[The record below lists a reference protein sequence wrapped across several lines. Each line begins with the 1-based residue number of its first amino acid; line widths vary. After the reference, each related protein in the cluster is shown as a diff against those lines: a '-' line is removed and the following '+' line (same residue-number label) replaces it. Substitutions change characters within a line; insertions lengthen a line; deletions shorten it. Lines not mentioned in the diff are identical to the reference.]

1 MVTKIKPQEARVD
14 FSFKREVFFIIA
26 GGIIGAMVMA
36 IPFTFFSPEGISHA
50 YDLTWV
56 VFGHIVGVHSPI
68 SSAIIAGMTIHITVG
83 ISIGIVSGV
92 FLYKTNI
99 LNISKPSN
107 GLRYGL
113 FVGVLVYLIFSIPVS
128 RFVLNPEFRHALAG
142 NNINN
147 NFHVNRNNDEYN
159 NNNNGN
165 GNNIIISN
173 NNNNNNTITFSNF
186 QIASILYPISINL
199 LFGITLGLFSSFLS
213 IKFGA
218 RYRCPSCD
226 ISFSRIDILQNHLL
240 FVHPASGDN
249 KQYQTTNRK
258 RIVILGG
265 GFGGITV
272 LKKLQNHFQT
282 DVSIDITMV
291 NKDNYLLFTPMLHE
305 IASGMIE
312 TRHIVTPIREFC
324 NRSRFYCATVKNIDL
339 EKKRISIR
347 SSTSSASALAE
358 IVGGSSSLST
368 TTATNIFESKT
379 QSYLYYDYLV
389 IALGSET
396 KFFGMSDIQQNAF
409 TIKTLNDAI
418 NLRNHIIY
426 LLEQSDQLI
435 LSAVG
440 TAADVNNIYGHTDN
454 NDIKTF
460 DEVQKKLLAFVI
472 VGGGF
477 AGVETAGEINDFIRD
492 SVKDHYHNINSNN
505 IRVIIVQSGDRLLPE
520 MSKQL
525 AEFALERLRKSGIE
539 IILNQRVTGATPNTV
554 SLKDGTI
561 IPTKTIIWSG
571 GVAPS
576 SLLTS
581 MSCERDD
588 KSGRIIVDRY
598 LELPNYKGAYA
609 LGDCAYI
616 IDPNSGNP
624 YPPTA
629 QHAIREGAIVA
640 NNIIASIEGRLEDRK
655 IFDYKTKGMMASIGK
670 RTGIGNLLGIEVQGL
685 LAWLIWRSYY
695 LVHLP
700 TLQKKIRVL
709 ADWILDMFFKRDV
722 TMLKTLIEEEE
733 KAGRKEHG
741 SLSSSSSS

>member
-1 MVTKIKPQEARVD
+1 MITKIKPQEARVD

-26 GGIIGAMVMA
+26 GGIIGALVMA
-36 IPFTFFSPEGISHA
+36 IPFTFFSPEGISRA

-68 SSAIIAGMTIHITVG
+68 SSAIIAGMTIHIVVG

-92 FLYKTNI
+92 FLYKTNL

-128 RFVLNPEFRHALAG
+128 RFVLNPEFRHDLVG
-142 NNINN
+142 SDNKINKS
-147 NFHVNRNNDEYN
+147 NNDNNDNSYN
-159 NNNNGN
+159 NNTNNN
-165 GNNIIISN
+165 SNNIIL
-173 NNNNNNTITFSNF
+173 SNF
-186 QIASILYPISINL
+186 QITSILYPISINL

-218 RYRCPSCD
+218 RYRCPICD
-226 ISFSRIDILQNHLL
+226 ISFSRIDVLQTHLL
-240 FVHPASGDN
+240 FVHSTNDDQN
-249 KQYQTTNRK
+249 QQQITNRK

-265 GFGGITV
+265 GFGGVTV

-282 DVSIDITMV
+282 DVDIDITMV
-291 NKDNYLLFTPMLHE
+291 SKDNYLLFTPMLHE

-324 NRSRFYCATVKNIDL
+324 NRSRFYCAAVKNIDL
-339 EKKRISIR
+339 EKKKILIR
-347 SSTSSASALAE
+347 SSTSSESALAG
-358 IVGGSSSLST
+358 IMRRSGDHLSTTTTTT
-368 TTATNIFESKT
+368 TTATNLLESKT

-389 IALGSET
+389 IALGSQT
-396 KFFGMSDIQQNAF
+396 KFFGMLDIQKNAF

-426 LLEQSDQLI
+426 LLEQSDQL
-435 LSAVG
+435 LFSTVG
-440 TAADVNNIYGHTDN
+440 SNNISNIYDRKDN
-454 NDIKTF
+454 NTDMF
-460 DEVQKKLLAFVI
+460 GELQKKLLTFVI

-492 SVKDHYHNINSNN
+492 SIKEYYHNIDIKN
-505 IRVIIVQSGDRLLPE
+505 IRVIIVHSGDRLLPE
-520 MSKQL
+520 MSKEL
-525 AEFALERLRKSGIE
+525 AEFALERLHKSGIE
-539 IILNQRVTGATPNTV
+539 IILNQRVIGATPNTV
-554 SLKDGTI
+554 SLKDGTMI
-561 IPTKTIIWSG
+561 YTKTIIWSG
-571 GVAPS
+571 GVAPP
-576 SLLTS
+576 SLLNNIP
-581 MSCERDD
+581 CERDH
-588 KSGRIIVDRY
+588 KSGRIIVDKY
-598 LELPNYKGAYA
+598 LELPNYKGVFA

-616 IDPNSGNP
+616 MEPNSSKP

-640 NNIIASIEGRLEDRK
+640 NNIIVSIEERLEDRK
-655 IFDYKTKGMMASIGK
+655 IFAYKTKGMMASIGK

-700 TLQKKIRVL
+700 TFQKRIRVL

-722 TMLKTLIEEEE
+722 TTLKAFVEEEE
-733 KAGRKEHG
+733 EIKEENNTDHKHNYNT
-741 SLSSSSSS
+741 

>member
-1 MVTKIKPQEARVD
+1 MVNKIKPQEARVD

-26 GGIIGAMVMA
+26 GGIIGALVMS
-36 IPFTFFSPEGISHA
+36 IPLTFFSSAGRSNA
-50 YDLTWV
+50 YDLTWI

-68 SSAIIAGMTIHITVG
+68 SSAIIAGMTIHIIVG

-99 LNISKPSN
+99 LNISKPLN

-113 FVGVLVYLIFSIPVS
+113 FVGILVYLIFSIPVQS
-128 RFVLNPEFRHALAG
+128 FVLNPEFRHALVG
-142 NNINN
+142 
-147 NFHVNRNNDEYN
+147 
-159 NNNNGN
+159 G
-165 GNNIIISN
+165 N
-173 NNNNNNTITFSNF
+173 NNNNNNISKNSYNNDDNNNNNNVTFSNI
-186 QIASILYPISINL
+186 QISSILYSISINL

-240 FVHPASGDN
+240 FVHTADYD
-249 KQYQTTNRK
+249 KHQATTNRK

-265 GFGGITV
+265 GFGGVSV

-282 DVSIDITMV
+282 DVSVDITTV
-291 NKDNYLLFTPMLHE
+291 SKDNYLLFTPMLHE

-324 NRSRFYCATVKNIDL
+324 NRSRFYCAAVKNIDL
-339 EKKRISIR
+339 EKKRVSIR
-347 SSTSSASALAE
+347 SSTSSESALTGM
-358 IVGGSSSLST
+358 IGNTSSNLS
-368 TTATNIFESKT
+368 TTATNLLESKT
-379 QSYLYYDYLV
+379 QSDLYYDYLV

-409 TIKTLNDAI
+409 TIKTINDAI

-426 LLEQSDQLI
+426 LLEQSDQLL
-435 LSAVG
+435 LSSVSSANV
-440 TAADVNNIYGHTDN
+440 DNIHDYTDN
-454 NDIKTF
+454 AKTLAQL
-460 DEVQKKLLAFVI
+460 QKKLLTFVI

-492 SVKDHYHNINSNN
+492 SVKEHYHNINSNN
-505 IRVIIVQSGDRLLPE
+505 IGVKLVHSSDRLLPE
-520 MSKQL
+520 MSEEL

-539 IILNQRVTGATPNTV
+539 IILNQRVIGATPNTV

-581 MSCERDD
+581 ISCEHDN
-588 KSGRIIVDRY
+588 KSGRITVDKY
-598 LELPNYKGAYA
+598 LELTNYKGVYA

-640 NNIIASIEGRLEDRK
+640 NNIIASIEGRLENRK
-655 IFDYKTKGMMASIGK
+655 IFNYKTKGMMASIGK

-700 TLQKKIRVL
+700 TLQKKLRVL
-709 ADWILDMFFKRDV
+709 ADWILDIFFKRDV
-722 TMLKTLIEEEE
+722 TMLKTFIEEEE
-733 KAGRKEHG
+733 KARRE
-741 SLSSSSSS
+741 

>member
-1 MVTKIKPQEARVD
+1 MRNLWGILKGLNTESFRGDNKIKPQEARVD

-26 GGIIGAMVMA
+26 GGIVGALVMA
-36 IPFTFFSPEGISHA
+36 IPLTFFSSAGRSHA
-50 YDLTWV
+50 YDLTWI
-56 VFGHIVGVHSPI
+56 VFGHIVGIYSPV
-68 SSAIIAGMTIHITVG
+68 SSVIIAGMTIHIIVG

-99 LNISKPSN
+99 SNISKPSN
-107 GLRYGL
+107 GLKYGL
-113 FVGVLVYLIFSIPVS
+113 FVGILVYLIFSLPVQ
-128 RFVLNPEFRHALAG
+128 RFVLSPEFRHALG
-142 NNINN
+142 DNI
-147 NFHVNRNNDEYN
+147 
-159 NNNNGN
+159 
-165 GNNIIISN
+165 N
-173 NNNNNNTITFSNF
+173 NNNNNSNNVTFSNI
-186 QIASILYPISINL
+186 QISSILYSVSINL
-199 LFGITLGLFSSFLS
+199 LFGITLGLFSSFSS

-240 FVHPASGDN
+240 LVHRD
-249 KQYQTTNRK
+249 KYDKHQITTNRK

-265 GFGGITV
+265 GFGGVTV

-291 NKDNYLLFTPMLHE
+291 SKDNYLLFTPMLHE

-324 NRSRFYCATVKNIDL
+324 NRSRFYCAAVKNIDL
-339 EKKRISIR
+339 EKKRVSIR
-347 SSTSSASALAE
+347 SSTSHASTFAE
-358 IVGGSSSLST
+358 ILGSSNNSST
-368 TTATNIFESKT
+368 ITDSNLLESNT
-379 QSYLYYDYLV
+379 QSYMYYDYLV

-396 KFFGMSDIQQNAF
+396 KFFGMSDMQQNAF
-409 TIKTLNDAI
+409 TIKTINDAI

-426 LLEQSDQLI
+426 LLEQSDQLL
-435 LSAVG
+435 LSSVSSANV
-440 TAADVNNIYGHTDN
+440 DNIHDYTDN
-454 NDIKTF
+454 AKTLAQL
-460 DEVQKKLLAFVI
+460 QKKLLTFVI

-492 SVKDHYHNINSNN
+492 SVKEHYHNINSNN
-505 IRVIIVQSGDRLLPE
+505 IGVKLVHSSDRLLPE
-520 MSKQL
+520 MSEEL

-539 IILNQRVTGATPNTV
+539 IILNQRVIGATPNTV

-581 MSCERDD
+581 ISCEHDN
-588 KSGRIIVDRY
+588 KSGRITVDKY
-598 LELPNYKGAYA
+598 LELTNYKGVYA

-616 IDPNSGNP
+616 LDPNSGNP

-640 NNIIASIEGRLEDRK
+640 NNIIASIEGRLENRK
-655 IFDYKTKGMMASIGK
+655 IFNYKTKGMMASIGK

-700 TLQKKIRVL
+700 TLQKKLRVL
-709 ADWILDMFFKRDV
+709 ADWILDIFFKRDV
-722 TMLKTLIEEEE
+722 TMLKTFIEEEE
-733 KAGRKEHG
+733 KARRE
-741 SLSSSSSS
+741 

>member
-1 MVTKIKPQEARVD
+1 MRNLWGILKGLNTESFRGDNKIKPQEARVD

-26 GGIIGAMVMA
+26 GGIAGALVMA
-36 IPFTFFSPEGISHA
+36 IPLTFFSSAGRSHA
-50 YDLTWV
+50 YDLTWI
-56 VFGHIVGVHSPI
+56 VFGHIVGVYSPV
-68 SSAIIAGMTIHITVG
+68 SSVIIAGMTIHIIVG

-107 GLRYGL
+107 GLKYGL
-113 FVGVLVYLIFSIPVS
+113 FVGILVYLIFSLPVQ
-128 RFVLNPEFRHALAG
+128 RFVLSPEFRHALG
-142 NNINN
+142 DNINN
-147 NFHVNRNNDEYN
+147 N
-159 NNNNGN
+159 
-165 GNNIIISN
+165 SN
-173 NNNNNNTITFSNF
+173 NNSNNITFSNI
-186 QIASILYPISINL
+186 QISSILYSVSINL

-240 FVHPASGDN
+240 LVHRD
-249 KQYQTTNRK
+249 KYDKHKITTNRK

-265 GFGGITV
+265 GFGGVTV

-282 DVSIDITMV
+282 DVNIDITMV
-291 NKDNYLLFTPMLHE
+291 SKDNYLLFTPMLHE

-324 NRSRFYCATVKNIDL
+324 NRSRFYCAAVKNIDL

-347 SSTSSASALAE
+347 SSTSHVSTFAE
-358 IVGGSSSLST
+358 ILGSSSSNSST
-368 TTATNIFESKT
+368 ITDPNLLESNT
-379 QSYLYYDYLV
+379 QSYMYYDYLV

-409 TIKTLNDAI
+409 TIKTINDAI

-426 LLEQSDQLI
+426 LLEQSDQLL
-435 LSAVG
+435 LSSVSSANV
-440 TAADVNNIYGHTDN
+440 DNIHDYTDN
-454 NDIKTF
+454 AKTLAQL
-460 DEVQKKLLAFVI
+460 QKKLLTFVI

-492 SVKDHYHNINSNN
+492 SAKEHYHNINSNN
-505 IRVIIVQSGDRLLPE
+505 IRVKLVHSSVRLLPE
-520 MSKQL
+520 MSEEL

-539 IILNQRVTGATPNTV
+539 IILNQRVIGATPNTV

-581 MSCERDD
+581 ISCEHDN
-588 KSGRIIVDRY
+588 KSGRITVDKY
-598 LELPNYKGAYA
+598 LELANYKGVYA

-616 IDPNSGNP
+616 TDPKSGNP

-640 NNIIASIEGRLEDRK
+640 NNIIASIEGRLENRK

-685 LAWLIWRSYY
+685 LAWLIWRGYY

-709 ADWILDMFFKRDV
+709 ADWILDIFFKRDV
-722 TMLKTLIEEEE
+722 TMLKTFIEEEE
-733 KAGRKEHG
+733 KARRE
-741 SLSSSSSS
+741 